1 MGDEVRA
8 KPGEWLWLDGA
19 ADYFLLESGA
29 AELYVVYE
37 RQSGGSVRRFL
48 EPVDAGD
55 FLCGVEFE
63 RIRLLVIAVSE
74 IVLRRVS
81 WEQICGDEQRLD
93 ELLAKFFQRPEV
105 KLLPR
110 TSHALKF
117 GAAENLAAGTFV
129 TVSKEERLGWLSVP
143 REKLEEVARDRF
155 FSSHEI
161 ILLASTEYVCLAEDA
176 EVELLPTK
184 IAVEKFGAELVRE
197 ALRAEVARFCEIFAE
212 YFLREE
218 KLDEERLAHFAET
231 KELLRFNSYS
241 ELLKHVVPDLPF
253 VQRAEDKYQPPVVH
267 AIREIG
273 DFYGIPRERIR
284 LSSEANQLTDLRE
297 ILRLISVSSGLYSR
311 AVELDPDWYRQ
322 DLGALLLFREGKPFA
337 ALPVTPSKYEYI
349 DLEQGRRIP
358 ITAAEAESFETQ
370 AYSFAQKM
378 PEHIDSLWKWFAW
391 ISRLTWRQDWWVLLL
406 CCFIAGFVPVITPL
420 VTKTVFADIIPSYD
434 KQAHLMVVQVM
445 FVTSVAGALTQL
457 VRGITVLRIKNHAR
471 RTAESALWLKLLSLP
486 ANFFR
491 KYQIGDLALRMQGI
505 NSLSQQLSSAAASG
519 IFSGLFCFWNLLVM
533 FYFSYKLAML
543 AVFIWAVYFG
553 VSLFFSWR
561 RVKFQRE
568 KSEASGKVSGKVLQ
582 LLNGLN
588 KFKLRFAE
596 ERAFYLWSRSFAQ
609 EWKWNRLAR
618 QQSNWLELISQAQP
632 LVTNFCIFYLAMVLF
647 DESLASGVEFMD
659 SASFLSFN
667 AAMGSFGSSLSS
679 FQSGAVSIWSAMPA
693 LERIRPI
700 LETKSEVNEEKLP
713 AGELSGNIEVSD
725 VNFRYNENSPLV
737 LKNISFSVKPG
748 EFLAI
753 VGSSGSGKST
763 LLRVLLGLERP
774 ETGSILFDG
783 QDVRRTDITSIR
795 RQIGVVMQHGQLMA
809 GSIFSNIV
817 GSLPLTMEDAWEVAR
832 LVGLEKD
839 IQEMPMKMHTPINEG
854 GTTFSGG
861 QRQRILIARS
871 IVNHPRIVVFDEAT
885 SALDNETQ
893 AIVSQTL
900 EKMRAT
906 RIIVAHRLS
915 TIRNADRIIVLK
927 RGEIVE
933 QGTYDEL
940 IARDGIFTELAR
952 RQIL

>member
-1 MGDEVRA
+1 MNSGYLKINVASVKDNRA
-8 KPGEWLWLDGA
+8 AIYFKYNEA
-19 ADYFLLESGA
+19 AVSILKSAVPQNG
-29 AELYVVYE
+29 
-37 RQSGGSVRRFL
+37 RRFCR
-48 EPVDAGD
+48 ENKTWDVDIQS
-55 FLCGVEFE
+55 FPS
-63 RIRLLVIAVSE
+63 LV
-74 IVLRRVS
+74 
-81 WEQICGDEQRLD
+81 
-93 ELLAKFFQRPEV
+93 KM
-105 KLLPR
+105 
-110 TSHALKF
+110 
-117 GAAENLAAGTFV
+117 
-129 TVSKEERLGWLSVP
+129 
-143 REKLEEVARDRF
+143 
-155 FSSHEI
+155 
-161 ILLASTEYVCLAEDA
+161 
-176 EVELLPTK
+176 
-184 IAVEKFGAELVRE
+184 
-197 ALRAEVARFCEIFAE
+197 FAE
-212 YFLREE
+212 CSVGGMYFECSSLISIYQKYCESHGIDCPFSRMDGMIPVQPELFDAKTAE
-218 KLDEERLAHFAET
+218 K
-231 KELLRFNSYS
+231 KPYPMN
-241 ELLKHVVPDLPF
+241 
-253 VQRAEDKYQPPVVH
+253 
-267 AIREIG
+267 
-273 DFYGIPRERIR
+273 
-284 LSSEANQLTDLRE
+284 E
-297 ILRLISVSSGLYSR
+297 ILPSGFYK
-311 AVELDPDWYRQ
+311 DPD
-322 DLGALLLFREGKPFA
+322 
-337 ALPVTPSKYEYI
+337 
-349 DLEQGRRIP
+349 
-358 ITAAEAESFETQ
+358 
-370 AYSFAQKM
+370 
-378 PEHIDSLWKWFAW
+378 
-391 ISRLTWRQDWWVLLL
+391 
-406 CCFIAGFVPVITPL
+406 IAGFVPVITPL

>member
-1 MGDEVRA
+1 
-8 KPGEWLWLDGA
+8 
-19 ADYFLLESGA
+19 
-29 AELYVVYE
+29 
-37 RQSGGSVRRFL
+37 
-48 EPVDAGD
+48 
-55 FLCGVEFE
+55 
-63 RIRLLVIAVSE
+63 
-74 IVLRRVS
+74 
-81 WEQICGDEQRLD
+81 
-93 ELLAKFFQRPEV
+93 
-105 KLLPR
+105 
-110 TSHALKF
+110 
-117 GAAENLAAGTFV
+117 
-129 TVSKEERLGWLSVP
+129 
-143 REKLEEVARDRF
+143 
-155 FSSHEI
+155 
-161 ILLASTEYVCLAEDA
+161 
-176 EVELLPTK
+176 
-184 IAVEKFGAELVRE
+184 
-197 ALRAEVARFCEIFAE
+197 
-212 YFLREE
+212 
-218 KLDEERLAHFAET
+218 
-231 KELLRFNSYS
+231 
-241 ELLKHVVPDLPF
+241 
-253 VQRAEDKYQPPVVH
+253 
-267 AIREIG
+267 
-273 DFYGIPRERIR
+273 
-284 LSSEANQLTDLRE
+284 
-297 ILRLISVSSGLYSR
+297 
-311 AVELDPDWYRQ
+311 
-322 DLGALLLFREGKPFA
+322 
-337 ALPVTPSKYEYI
+337 
-349 DLEQGRRIP
+349 
-358 ITAAEAESFETQ
+358 
-370 AYSFAQKM
+370 
-378 PEHIDSLWKWFAW
+378 
-391 ISRLTWRQDWWVLLL
+391 
-406 CCFIAGFVPVITPL
+406 
-420 VTKTVFADIIPSYD
+420 
-434 KQAHLMVVQVM
+434 MVVQVM